1 MNKNNIDWQLLM
13 RVLRKAKPYRGIFVL
28 ATILTIIV
36 APIATLRPFLIQKM
50 VDNYVFSGNLEG
62 LYFFTLVIIGVLAL
76 EGIVRYAF
84 IFTTR
89 LLGQSVIR
97 DLRVQVFNH
106 ITSLK
111 LTYFDRTPIG
121 TSTTRTIN
129 DIEKVNDVFA
139 QGIINIIAD
148 LLTIFVILGFMLYSS
163 WELTVICLVTL
174 PFLVVAT
181 YIFKEKVKVSFQKV
195 RTQVTKMNAFLQERI
210 TGMRTVQIFNAEEEE
225 MKKFRKINRDYTQA
239 NLDAILYY
247 AVFFPVVEVVSA
259 VALGLMVWFGARQA
273 LDGAVS
279 LGVLIAFPIYLSML
293 TRPMRT
299 LADRFNTLQMGLVA
313 AQRVFDTLDM
323 ENKIKNTGKKVIE
336 KLQGKVKF
344 DQVWFAYQAK
354 DYVLKDINFH
364 INPGET
370 LAIVGSTGS
379 GKSTII
385 NILTRL
391 YEIQK
396 GTITVDD
403 VDIRDYELSAYREH
417 LAIVLQD
424 VFLFSGSVME
434 NITLRNDKISREKV
448 IEAAKMIG
456 AHQFIEK
463 LPNGYDYQVMERGAT
478 LSMGQRQLISFV
490 RALVFDPNILILDEA
505 TSSIDPETESVI
517 QYAIEQLIAK
527 RTSIIIAHRL
537 STIRHADNI
546 LVLDKGEVKE
556 FGSHEELL
564 QIEDGYYSKLYH
576 MQFLEMAETA

>member
-13 RVLRKAKPYRGIFVL
+13 RVLRKAKPYRGIFII

-50 VDNYVFSGNLEG
+50 VDDYVFTSNLDG
-62 LYFFTLVIIGVLAL
+62 LYFFTFVIIGVLLL
-76 EGIVRYAF
+76 EGIIRYAF

-97 DLRVQVFNH
+97 DLRIQVFNH

-148 LLTIFVILGFMLYSS
+148 ILTIFVILGFMLYSS

-174 PFLVVAT
+174 PFLAIAT
-181 YIFKEKVKVSFQKV
+181 YIFKEKVKASFQKV

-225 MKKFRKINRDYTQA
+225 MKKFKKINRDYTQA

-299 LADRFNTLQMGLVA
+299 LA
-313 AQRVFDTLDM
+313 
-323 ENKIKNTGKKVIE
+323 
-336 KLQGKVKF
+336 
-344 DQVWFAYQAK
+344 
-354 DYVLKDINFH
+354 
-364 INPGET
+364 
-370 LAIVGSTGS
+370 
-379 GKSTII
+379 
-385 NILTRL
+385 
-391 YEIQK
+391 
-396 GTITVDD
+396 
-403 VDIRDYELSAYREH
+403 
-417 LAIVLQD
+417 
-424 VFLFSGSVME
+424 
-434 NITLRNDKISREKV
+434 
-448 IEAAKMIG
+448 
-456 AHQFIEK
+456 
-463 LPNGYDYQVMERGAT
+463 
-478 LSMGQRQLISFV
+478 
-490 RALVFDPNILILDEA
+490 
-505 TSSIDPETESVI
+505 
-517 QYAIEQLIAK
+517 
-527 RTSIIIAHRL
+527 
-537 STIRHADNI
+537 
-546 LVLDKGEVKE
+546 
-556 FGSHEELL
+556 
-564 QIEDGYYSKLYH
+564 
-576 MQFLEMAETA
+576 